1 VSDAISA
8 APAAPTA
15 TPSFERQL
23 DSKLSSDG
31 GSSLSGDVASRAS
44 AAYGTDMGAVR
55 VHTDSQSAAMAESK
69 GFQAFSY
76 GGDVFGTSS
85 ALDTSTVHGQHVMMH
100 ELAHVA
106 QTGGQ
111 RAGGV
116 HGKVEVGTATDASDA
131 LEVDADKGA
140 AAAVAGGSYSV
151 QRAPLAVRG
160 FGATAGRDAHGVRN
174 QRDIVHE
181 NQTLHGAQAAGFSA
195 AEGDM
200 MYSGNWNRDM
210 NQLLI
215 PKLRQGHPV
224 LFTAMD
230 LLHTLHFGFPIG
242 GQAGAAPGTSP
253 GRAAVREFGTYD
265 PVEHIDNPGG
275 LTGADVNAPGGH
287 ADASVN
293 AGAGN
298 QAYAEVDRRYQQQL
312 QSVQARAAAGD
323 ASARIINPEEPNAAF
338 RVDESGIPIYLQ
350 TSRTQLIGHLQ
361 DGLDQAA
368 RGTTDAEKQASYD
381 RALRYAG
388 ESLHIMQDYYAH
400 SNFCEIAMNL
410 LIDSHFTADGNVA
423 EEGQGGRSFVE
434 ALNLAEF
441 NRDLT
446 QANAHHL
453 NSYVHRRGA
462 DGRVDG
468 ANMTTGPN
476 GRGREV
482 MATGTFTLED
492 TIHSLKEKMGIALD
506 RLNPFEHGASEKG
519 RRLMTWLQSNP
530 TYFPFQPTEAAQ
542 WIGERMSSVVPAINA
557 MGRGTNV
564 LLEGHG
570 RASAAIE
577 EGWGRARGAWH
588 SMLGDRE
595 QAQADVAAGDQ
606 RAEATRNESAARQ
619 AAVTR
624 FAAEW
629 DRTATAMQTGN
640 LVSLYEFATGPGAGP
655 RLSQL
660 ARMIPI
666 VGDNAAE
673 LVERTVQSIK
683 EWLRQRLEAAWHTA
697 MHQLTAEINAALALA
712 LGSSE
717 VHDETGAR
725 GMTQPTHT
733 DIAKDFDAGQNGSE
747 DRFSVVEEVGEFL
760 QRVGGARRASATVIA
775 RARARFDA
783 VMSRRTGVVEGLRGA
798 GQDLAAELQ
807 AGEREEGGHAHQHRH
822 AGAWLAPLADGLARG
837 ASAAI
842 LQAYRPL
849 LERARTGAR
858 VDVGP
863 AAAVVGQWYAHPADC
878 RGLWEGSFT
887 SLLAGSGRD
896 SATGREIRAVLARR
910 MAQPP
915 TAQTP
920 NDQSTIGGV
929 NRHGGHDH
937 GDNDHGTGEAG
948 QRFNR
953 DHEFPGEREGA
964 EDEHEHHDHH

>member
-1 VSDAISA
+1 MSDAVPAPAA
-8 APAAPTA
+8 APAA
-15 TPSFERQL
+15 PSFERQL

-31 GSSLSGDVASRAS
+31 GAPLASDVAARAS
-44 AAYGTDMGAVR
+44 SAYGTDLGAVR
-55 VHTDSQSAAMAESK
+55 VHSDSQAASMAEAK

-85 ALDTSTVHGQHVMMH
+85 ALDTGTAHGQHVMMH

-106 QTGGQ
+106 QTGGE

-116 HGKVEVGTATDASDA
+116 HGKVDVGTATDAGDA
-131 LEVDADKGA
+131 LEVDADQGA
-140 AAAVAGGSYSV
+140 ATALAGGSYRV

-160 FGATAGRDAHGVRN
+160 FGATAGRNARGERN
-174 QRDIVHE
+174 QADIVHE

-200 MYSGNWNRDM
+200 IYSGNWNRDM

-215 PKLRQGHPV
+215 PKLRAGHPV

-242 GQAGAAPGTSP
+242 GQAGAAPGGGP
-253 GRAAVREFGTYD
+253 GRAAVREFGSYD

-275 LTGADVNAPGGH
+275 LTGADVNAQGGH
-287 ADASVN
+287 ADASAN
-293 AGAGN
+293 AGGGT
-298 QAYAEVDRRYQQQL
+298 QAYAEVDPRYQQQL
-312 QSVQARAAAGD
+312 QGIRARAADGD

-350 TSRTQLIGHLQ
+350 TSRTQLIAHLQ
-361 DGLDQAA
+361 DGLNQAG
-368 RGTTDAEKQASYD
+368 RGSTDAERQANYD

-410 LIDSHFTADGNVA
+410 LIDSHFTADGEVA
-423 EEGQGGRSFVE
+423 AEGQGGRTFVD

-446 QANAHHL
+446 QANATHL
-453 NSYVHRRGA
+453 NSYVHRRRA
-462 DGRVDG
+462 DGRVEG
-468 ANMTTGPN
+468 ANMTTRPG
-476 GRGREV
+476 GQGREV

-492 TIHSLKEKMGIALD
+492 TIHSLKEKMGIALNG
-506 RLNPFEHGASEKG
+506 LNPFEHGASEKG

-542 WIGERMSSVVPAINA
+542 WIGERMTSVVPAINA

-570 RASAAIE
+570 RIAAATE
-577 EGWGRARGAWH
+577 EGWGRVRGAWH

-595 QAQADVAAGDQ
+595 RAAADVAAGDQ
-606 RAEATRNESAARQ
+606 RAEDTRHESQARQ

-624 FAAEW
+624 FSAEW
-629 DRTATAMQTGN
+629 DRTAAALQGGN
-640 LVSLYEFATGPGAGP
+640 LVSLFEFATGPGAGP
-655 RLSQL
+655 KLSQL

-683 EWLRQRLEAAWHTA
+683 EWLRQRLEAAWHVA
-697 MHQLTAEINAALALA
+697 MNQLTAEINAALALS

-733 DIAKDFDAGQNGSE
+733 DIAKDFDAHQNGSE
-747 DRFSVVEEVGEFL
+747 DRMSVVEEVGEFF
-760 QRVGGARRASATVIA
+760 QRVGGARRAGAAVVA

-783 VMSRRTGVVEGLRGA
+783 VMSQRTGVVEGLRGA
-798 GQDLAAELQ
+798 GQDIAREIQ
-807 AGEREEGGHAHQHRH
+807 AGEAEEGGHAHQHRH
-822 AGAWLAPLADGLARG
+822 AGAWLAPLADGLARSS
-837 ASAAI
+837 SAAI

-849 LERARTGAR
+849 LERARTGAQ

-863 AAAVVGQWYAHPADC
+863 AAAVVRQWYQHPADC
-878 RGLWEGSFT
+878 RGLWQGSFT
-887 SLLAGSGRD
+887 SLLAGAGRD

-910 MAQPP
+910 VAQPP

-920 NDQSTIGGV
+920 NDQSTIDGA

-937 GDNDHGTGEAG
+937 GDNDHGTGAAG
-948 QRFNR
+948 QRFN
-953 DHEFPGEREGA
+953 DEHEFPGEREGA
-964 EDEHEHHDHH
+964 EDEHEHHDHP